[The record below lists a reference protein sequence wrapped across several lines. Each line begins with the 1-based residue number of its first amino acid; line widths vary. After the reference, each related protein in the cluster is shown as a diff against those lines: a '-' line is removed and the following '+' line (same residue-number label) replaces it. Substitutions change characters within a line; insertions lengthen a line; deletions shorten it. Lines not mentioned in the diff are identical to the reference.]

1 MNLRDELLRIREE
14 HGYLNAE
21 ILKEAARARN
31 HPLHSRIFDKAPR
44 EAAEAYYTER
54 AHELIR
60 VARVRFPTLDMG
72 DRRTVRAFQAVRSEQ
87 STSLYTYEPAEEV
100 AADPFRRQLVL
111 REMEREWKQLRTRFE
126 MFEEFTAMVV
136 ADLGVEV

>member
-1 MNLRDELLRIREE
+1 
-14 HGYLNAE
+14 
-21 ILKEAARARN
+21 
-31 HPLHSRIFDKAPR
+31 
-44 EAAEAYYTER
+44 
-54 AHELIR
+54 
-60 VARVRFPTLDMG
+60 MG